1 MKNGKYS
8 LVEPGSG
15 VTVFSMEG
23 GEINLFGSYTNII
36 TTGIDTYPPIN
47 DSLTSKKTE
56 DKAEQ
61 MEKEGKPA
69 FGDGVCI
76 CVRRNREIY
85 S

>member
-36 TTGIDTYPPIN
+36 TTGVDTYPPIN
-47 DSLTSKKTE
+47 DSLTSKKIE
-56 DKAEQ
+56 DKTEQ

-76 CVRRNREIY
+76 CVCRDR
-85 S
+85 